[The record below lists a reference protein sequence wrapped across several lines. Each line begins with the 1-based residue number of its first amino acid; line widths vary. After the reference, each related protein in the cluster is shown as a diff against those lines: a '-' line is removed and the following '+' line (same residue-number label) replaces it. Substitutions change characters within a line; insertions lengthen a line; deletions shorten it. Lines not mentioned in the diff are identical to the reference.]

1 MPSKGALERDF
12 QGITRRQTL
21 YVAAAFASVSAVAY
35 FFLGAGLA
43 PGEPAIPSAALMLI
57 AGVAYLV
64 GSGLILL
71 DRRTLLVAGAILNP
85 LVVVAFF
92 VSFLLG
98 NAEIEAISMI
108 SKLSQVAL
116 EVMLVKL
123 IRDGGSA
130 YSAND

>member
-1 MPSKGALERDF
+1 
-12 QGITRRQTL
+12 
-21 YVAAAFASVSAVAY
+21 
-35 FFLGAGLA
+35 
-43 PGEPAIPSAALMLI
+43 MLI

-71 DRRTLLVAGAILNP
+71 DRRALLVAGAILNP
-85 LVVVAFF
+85 LVIVAFF
-92 VSFLLG
+92 VSFLFG
-98 NAEIEAISMI
+98 NAEIEAMSLI